1 MSEAFKFNNTRG
13 VLNKIGEAINKVIRI
28 YEVFIQ
34 LIFISYYSYNVWKNE
49 NLILFIINIALLSLS
64 CIYFILYL
72 ITFFKSGVYDTVI
85 RKKVHRYLTDFK
97 ILVRLFTIGL
107 SIYSIV
113 VYESTTI
120 DKIFLVV
127 SVVGLLLQLLLKIF
141 QRAYDKYSQMLVV
154 AFRMDVD
161 EIKESPIG
169 KTMMAVND
177 VTTAPKQTFLKVLN
191 NGLKKVDNLIHGPEV
206 TVITPE
212 PEDKDKTIKSRITE
226 LSLAQKE
233 KNEAREKQRRED
245 RAKRLQEEK
254 EKNHQLLESIFP
266 KKKKKTTPDN
276 QEPIEVE
283 EIKPPKDEQ

>member
-1 MSEAFKFNNTRG
+1 
-13 VLNKIGEAINKVIRI
+13 
-28 YEVFIQ
+28 
-34 LIFISYYSYNVWKNE
+34 
-49 NLILFIINIALLSLS
+49 
-64 CIYFILYL
+64 
-72 ITFFKSGVYDTVI
+72 
-85 RKKVHRYLTDFK
+85 
-97 ILVRLFTIGL
+97 
-107 SIYSIV
+107 
-113 VYESTTI
+113 
-120 DKIFLVV
+120 
-127 SVVGLLLQLLLKIF
+127 
-141 QRAYDKYSQMLVV
+141 MLVV

-212 PEDKDKTIKSRITE
+212 PEDKEKTIKSRITE

-266 KKKKKTTPDN
+266 KKKKKTTPNN